1 VSALGR
7 QLVRGSTRLAAGRCL
22 CNGLSHAANELS
34 CALQCHVRFPGH
46 SVDMQTTAVAWLRT
60 ARCRMPL
67 PRRGGAECRTH
78 TAPLSAPALPAPH
91 CWGHALDSLP
101 PPSHVAPSPHQSPP
115 RGDSVPIRFGG
126 RWAAGGRLRD
136 DISRGRGE
144 GAAAR
149 ATTRRTGGPPPEPIP
164 PEAPKIRDPPA
175 AGAAPAWPGHGRYRG
190 ACVCRLHRGPFPGKK
205 TVPKKVR
212 RTIINLRVLQK
223 RKGSHWPPQIEALHA
238 WPRR

>member
-1 VSALGR
+1 MSALGR
-7 QLVRGSTRLAAGRCL
+7 KLVRGSTRLAAGRCL
-22 CNGLSHAANELS
+22 CNGLSHAAHELS

-149 ATTRRTGGPPPEPIP
+149 ATTRRTALVRRPSRYLRKRPRSGIRPPRARPQRGP
-164 PEAPKIRDPPA
+164 AMA
-175 AGAAPAWPGHGRYRG
+175 AIAAR
-190 ACVCRLHRGPFPGKK
+190 ACVVCTADRFPA
-205 TVPKKVR
+205 KKVR
-212 RTIINLRVLQK
+212 ATIFAFQK

>member
-1 VSALGR
+1 MSALGR
-7 QLVRGSTRLAAGRCL
+7 KLVRGSTRLAAGRCL
-22 CNGLSHAANELS
+22 CNGLSHAAHELS

-91 CWGHALDSLP
+91 CWGHAIDSLP

-136 DISRGRGE
+136 DISRGRGD

-149 ATTRRTGGPPPEPIP
+149 ATTVYTADRWS
-164 PEAPKIRDPPA
+164 
-175 AGAAPAWPGHGRYRG
+175 AAPSRY
-190 ACVCRLHRGPFPGKK
+190 
-205 TVPKKVR
+205 
-212 RTIINLRVLQK
+212 LQK
-223 RKGSHWPPQIEALHA
+223 RPRSGIRPPRPRRGPAMAAIAACVVSRKKFRKKFVTIFPFHETGLTGQWPPQIEALHA

>member
-7 QLVRGSTRLAAGRCL
+7 KLVRGSTRLAAGRCL
-22 CNGLSHAANELS
+22 CNGLSHAAHELS

-149 ATTRRTGGPPPEPIP
+149 ATTRRTAGPPPEPIP
-164 PEAPKIRDPPA
+164 PEAPKIRYPPA
-175 AGAAPAWPGHGRYRG
+175 AAPAWPGHGRYRG
-190 ACVCRLHRGPFPGKK
+190 VCRFPQK
-205 TVPKKVR
+205 VPKKVR
-212 RTIINLRVLQK
+212 DNLESSVSRTGLTGQ
-223 RKGSHWPPQIEALHA
+223 WPPQIEALHA

>member
-7 QLVRGSTRLAAGRCL
+7 KLVRGSTRLAAGRCL
-22 CNGLSHAANELS
+22 CNGLSHAAHELS

-46 SVDMQTTAVAWLRT
+46 SVDMQTNAVAWLRT

-91 CWGHALDSLP
+91 CWGHAIDSLP

-136 DISRGRGE
+136 DISRGRGD

-149 ATTRRTGGPPPEPIP
+149 ATTVYTADRWSAARADTSRS
-164 PEAPKIRDPPA
+164 AQDPGSA
-175 AGAAPAWPGHGRYRG
+175 R
-190 ACVCRLHRGPFPGKK
+190 RGPGVARPWPLSRRVSFPAKSSEK
-205 TVPKKVR
+205 
-212 RTIINLRVLQK
+212 
-223 RKGSHWPPQIEALHA
+223 SS
-238 WPRR
+238 